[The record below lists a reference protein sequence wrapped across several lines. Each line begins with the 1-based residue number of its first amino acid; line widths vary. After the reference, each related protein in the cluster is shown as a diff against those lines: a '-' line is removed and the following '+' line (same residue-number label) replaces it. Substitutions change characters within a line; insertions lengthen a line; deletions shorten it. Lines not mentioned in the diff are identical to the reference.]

1 MNCINKILEFYY
13 EKGRVKDLN
22 SDSVKI
28 WYSNMLR
35 TLTSQNLTNE
45 KDYLRVKNCLI
56 LLINLFSGID
66 DIDHYNLKGK
76 GYLELS
82 KLERNK
88 MNEAIRTAILNDSRI

>member
-1 MNCINKILEFYY
+1 MNCINKILEYYY

-35 TLTSQNLTNE
+35 ELMTQDLTVE
-45 KDYLRVKNCLI
+45 KEFLRVKNCLI
-56 LLINLFSGID
+56 LLINLFTGISE
-66 DIDHYNLKGK
+66 IDHYNLKGK
-76 GYLELS
+76 ASKELS

-88 MNEAIRTAILNDSRI
+88 MNEAIKTAILNGI